1 MYRLA
6 PPQQPVLRIGGK
18 NYCLTCPHF
27 NREKCVKL
35 PYEYCRI
42 TRST

>member
-1 MYRLA
+1 MTNSPPPLRLY
-6 PPQQPVLRIGGK
+6 IGGK

-27 NREKCVKL
+27 DGEKCIKL

-42 TRST
+42 TRSN